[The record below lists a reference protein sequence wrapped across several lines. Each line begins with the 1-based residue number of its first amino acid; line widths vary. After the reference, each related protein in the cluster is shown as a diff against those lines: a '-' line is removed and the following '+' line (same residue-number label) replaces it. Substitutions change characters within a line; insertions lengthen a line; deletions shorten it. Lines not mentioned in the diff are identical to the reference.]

1 MQVGDV
7 EQVPVSKRAALA
19 EVEVGGCGGVEP
31 KCIGPVGD
39 GAVGELLPELSGQGS
54 AGRCRWGVAAG
65 RVRGRT
71 VVSLANGLGTTDL
84 AMSRLKDHPDFT

>member
-54 AGRCRWGVAAG
+54 AGRCRWGVADGSADAPW
-65 RVRGRT
+65 
-71 VVSLANGLGTTDL
+71 SPLQTDWE
-84 AMSRLKDHPDFT
+84 RQTWRCRD